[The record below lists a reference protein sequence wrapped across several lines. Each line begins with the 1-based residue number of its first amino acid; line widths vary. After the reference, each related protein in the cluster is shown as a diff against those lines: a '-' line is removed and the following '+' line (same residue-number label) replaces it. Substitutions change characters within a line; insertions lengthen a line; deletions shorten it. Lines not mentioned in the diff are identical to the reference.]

1 MDAKQ
6 ELRDAAEKALKAVDP
21 QKLKAGSASSELY
34 VVVGTILSSLA
45 TAVFG
50 IPIPSDLMV
59 SLVGLAAAYLGSRTL
74 LKVKSK

>member
-1 MDAKQ
+1 MDANDM
-6 ELRDAAEKALKAVDP
+6 RDAAAKAIQAVDVK
-21 QKLKAGSASSELY
+21 KLKAGSASSELY

-45 TAVFG
+45 TAVLG